1 MRALLPLLLLT
12 VALQVHAAPN
22 PTAAP
27 KANDTAAR
35 ALLDKVSARYRALEH
50 YRFEGQVTT
59 EAGNA
64 TQHQEQ
70 VLSTRYL
77 VDRPHRFAMRLH
89 SGEQTQIVV
98 SDADSVWTALPA
110 MGQYVVQPTKAVRAS
125 GDSVLFRQMDPAHDM
140 PALLAAATA
149 VRGMGPDTV
158 RTANGAVACQ
168 RIALTVPRPA
178 GAPDNITMHP
188 RVLWI
193 DPTTSLVLL
202 DSMRVEQQNP
212 QAGLVHVVTMIRQV
226 VATADPSFEASAFR
240 FSEGTGLRRVKRF
253 LPPSEKHADMEGQP
267 APDFTLEKLAD
278 AKPVKLSDLKGH
290 VVVLDFWAT
299 WCGPC
304 RRWLP
309 IVAKAARD
317 HAAKGLIV
325 YAVNEAET
333 TTQVKAFLEKQ
344 KLEVPVLMDLN
355 SNVGRLYRAESI
367 PLTVVVGRDGR
378 VVRVLVGVHEAEDLA
393 AVLEDAGL

>member
-1 MRALLPLLLLT
+1 
-12 VALQVHAAPN
+12 
-22 PTAAP
+22 
-27 KANDTAAR
+27 
-35 ALLDKVSARYRALEH
+35 
-50 YRFEGQVTT
+50 
-59 EAGNA
+59 
-64 TQHQEQ
+64 
-70 VLSTRYL
+70 
-77 VDRPHRFAMRLH
+77 
-89 SGEQTQIVV
+89 V

-149 VRGMGPDTV
+149 VRGLGPDTV

-267 APDFTLEKLAD
+267 APDFTLEN
-278 AKPVKLSDLKGH
+278 
-290 VVVLDFWAT
+290 
-299 WCGPC
+299 
-304 RRWLP
+304 
-309 IVAKAARD
+309 AR
-317 HAAKGLIV
+317 
-325 YAVNEAET
+325 
-333 TTQVKAFLEKQ
+333 
-344 KLEVPVLMDLN
+344 
-355 SNVGRLYRAESI
+355 GRQARQ
-367 PLTVVVGRDGR
+367 
-378 VVRVLVGVHEAEDLA
+378 VVRPQGPRRRARLLGDLVRTVPPLA
-393 AVLEDAGL
+393 ADRRQGRARPRREGPDPCTPSTRPRPRRR